1 MAEFHDYLIVGAGL
15 AGAAAA
21 RGIRELDGGGSIL
34 LLGEEPDPPYH
45 RPPLSKGLW
54 LGKESVD
61 GIAYQ
66 TADDWRALDV
76 RMHLGDAVVA
86 LDAARKEL
94 ATAGGARFAYRK
106 LLLAT
111 GGRAR
116 ALNVPEAARERVHVL
131 RTLSDYLRLRELARD
146 GGTVLVIGGSFIGAE
161 MACALAAQPG
171 VSVSMVFP
179 GPGPLAQIL
188 PQPLTRVVA
197 DLYRAHG
204 VRLYAEDRVVEL
216 AARGDGLLARTERGE
231 QIEAGWALA
240 GVGLE
245 LATALA
251 QMAGLE
257 VANGVRVNAHLQTSH
272 PDIYAAGDLASYPDP
287 VWGELIRPEH
297 WDNALAAGRAAGRNM
312 AGASETF
319 RHQSMFFSDL
329 FDIGFEAVGT
339 LSSRL
344 ETYVDM
350 AADLNKGVIYY
361 LRQNQV
367 CGVLLWNTW
376 EQVDAA
382 RELIAAR
389 QSVWPADL
397 KGRLS

>member
-1 MAEFHDYLIVGAGL
+1 MAELHDYLIVGAGL

-21 RGIRELDGGGSIL
+21 QGIRELDSGGSIL
-34 LLGEEPDPPYH
+34 LVGNEPDPPYH

-61 GIAYQ
+61 GIAYKP
-66 TADDWRALDV
+66 ADEWRAQGV
-76 RMHLGDAVVA
+76 RLHLGDAVVA
-86 LDAARKEL
+86 LDATSKEI
-94 ATAGGARFAYRK
+94 ATAGGTRFAYRK

-111 GGRAR
+111 GGQAR
-116 ALNVPEAARERVHVL
+116 TLQVPAAVRERVHVL
-131 RTLSDYLRLRELARD
+131 RTLSDYQRLHALASR
-146 GGTVLVIGGSFIGAE
+146 GGTVLIVGGSFIGAE

-197 DLYRAHG
+197 DRYRAHG
-204 VRLYAEDRVVEL
+204 VRLYAEDRVVEF
-216 AARGDGLLARTERGE
+216 AARGTGLRARTERGE
-231 QIEAGWALA
+231 QIEADWALA

-245 LATALA
+245 PAVGLA
-251 QMAGLE
+251 QAAGLE
-257 VANGVRVNAHLQTSH
+257 VANGVRVNALLQTSY

-287 VWGELIRPEH
+287 VWGESVRPEH
-297 WDNALAAGRAAGRNM
+297 WDNALASGRAAGRNM
-312 AGASETF
+312 AGAGASF

-350 AADLNKGVIYY
+350 AAELNKGVVYY

-382 RELIAAR
+382 RALVAAK

-397 KGRLS
+397 KGRLG